1 MRSARPKGIARGWLL
16 GVVVICSLGGL
27 PFLSPKVYFLS
38 LLYMVF
44 LYVVLAESWNLIG
57 GLAGYLSFGHVAFF
71 GIGAYT
77 TAFLMSKFDLST
89 ALLLPVSLSGG
100 LVSAAVALVV
110 GYPCLRLRGPYFA
123 VITLCFA
130 FVVQILVE
138 NLPFFGGVEGLW
150 LAPTEATV
158 ASQRTLYY
166 ELMMGLMVVV
176 LVVVRT
182 IEGSKL
188 GAGLIAVRED
198 EEVAQCLGIPTPR
211 IKLLAFVLSA
221 FFPGVAGGLH
231 ACYLTYISPVIVFDV
246 MISILMV
253 LMTLLGGG
261 GSWAGALIGA
271 VFLSV
276 LNEFLT
282 TFVGAEIA
290 RILYGMLFL
299 GVILFLP
306 NGLWEFVRN
315 VSVVRAPHAER

>member
-1 MRSARPKGIARGWLL
+1 VRSIWPGRITGGWI
-16 GVVVICSLGGL
+16 VSVIILCSLGIL
-27 PFLSPKVYFLS
+27 PLLSPKVYFLS

-57 GLAGYLSFGHVAFF
+57 GFAGYLSFGHVAFF

-77 TAFLMSKFDLST
+77 TAFLMSTFH
-89 ALLLPVSLSGG
+89 LPVASVLPISLLGG

-150 LAPTEATV
+150 LTPTKETV
-158 ASQRTLYY
+158 AFQRALYY

-176 LVVVRT
+176 LLVVRG
-182 IEGSKL
+182 IEHSRL
-188 GAGLIAVRED
+188 GAGLIAIRED
-198 EEVAQCLGIPTPR
+198 EDVAQCLGIPAPR

-221 FFPGVAGGLH
+221 FFPGVAGGFH

-246 MISILMV
+246 MISILIV

-261 GSWAGALIGA
+261 GSWAGALLGA
-271 VFLSV
+271 VSLSFV
-276 LNEFLT
+276 NEFLT
-282 TFVGAEIA
+282 TFVRAEIA
-290 RILYGMLFL
+290 RILYGMLFI

-306 NGLWEFVRN
+306 NGLWEFIRN
-315 VSVVRAPHAER
+315 ASFKRAHAER